1 VPAFTY
7 TGSDDRYYPGIGREV
22 RPGDSVNWD
31 ADPED
36 GRWSAL
42 GDSAPVAPAPAPVTA
57 PAAPAVI
64 DATEAAPTSNG
75 GAA

>member
-1 VPAFTY
+1 MPAFTY
-7 TGSDDRYYPGIGREV
+7 TGSETRYYPGIGREV

-36 GRWSAL
+36 GRWSPV
-42 GDSAPVAPAPAPVTA
+42 GDSVPAPVTA